1 MLIETTNLFCVSNFN
16 VIGGVETFI
25 YELTKKYK
33 DLDITVL
40 YRTGHINQIARISK
54 NVRIIKYNK
63 KLKIKCKKAFVNYSN
78 DLIDIVDA
86 EEYIKII
93 HALYKTQKLH
103 VTIDPRI
110 NKYIAVSNA
119 AAKEFEELTGIKC
132 EVIRNPL
139 TILETD
145 IKPIVYLVSATRLTK
160 EKGKSRMEILGNLLN
175 EKGINYLW
183 LVFTND
189 TESINNPN
197 IVYLKP
203 RLNVIDYI
211 YSLKGKC
218 YGVQLSDCEGDCY
231 FTRECESLG
240 IPLLVTPVESFKEQ
254 GLVDGLNC
262 YYLPFDMKNIDIDKI
277 VNNIP
282 EYKPFGYID
291 QWDKELIN
299 VKSKYKEVNMKVK
312 VKCIRQYY
320 DVELKRDVVLNEE
333 LTVSRQRADQLLAN
347 PNNIVEL
354 VEYIEE
360 KPIVEKAVPPTKKVV
375 KRKK

>member
-103 VTIDPRI
+103 VTIDPKI

-145 IKPIVYLVSATRLTK
+145 IKPILYLVSATRLTK
-160 EKGKSRMEILGNLLN
+160 EKGKSRMEILGKLLN

-189 TESINNPN
+189 TESIDNPN

-291 QWDKELIN
+291 KWDKELIN

-320 DVELKRDVVLNEE
+320 DVELKRNVVLNEE
-333 LTVSRQRADQLLAN
+333 LIVSRQRADQLLAN

>member
-63 KLKIKCKKAFVNYSN
+63 KLKIKCKKAFLNYSN

-103 VTIDPRI
+103 VTIDPKI

-145 IKPIVYLVSATRLTK
+145 IKPILYLVSATRLTK
-160 EKGKSRMEILGNLLN
+160 EKGKSRMEILGKLLN

-189 TESINNPN
+189 TESIDNPN

-291 QWDKELIN
+291 KWDKELIN

-320 DVELKRDVVLNEE
+320 DVELKRNVVLNEE
-333 LTVSRQRADQLLAN
+333 LIVSRQRADQLLAN

>member
-1 MLIETTNLFCVSNFN
+1 MQIETANLFCVSNLN
-16 VIGGVETFI
+16 VIGGVETFL

-40 YRTGHINQIARISK
+40 YRTGHINQISRLSK
-54 NVRIIKYNK
+54 NVRVIKYNS
-63 KLKIKCKKAFVNYSN
+63 KLKIKCKKAFLNYSN
-78 DLIDIVDA
+78 DFINLIDA

-93 HALYKTQKLH
+93 HAMYKTQNISVK
-103 VTIDPRI
+103 TDPKI
-110 NKYIAVSNA
+110 NKYIAVSNI

-145 IKPIVYLVSATRLTK
+145 IKPILYLVSATRLTK

-175 EKGINYLW
+175 KKGINYLW
-183 LVFTND
+183 LIFTND
-189 TESINNPN
+189 SESINNPN
-197 IVYLKP
+197 IVYVKP
-203 RLNVIDYI
+203 RLNVIDYL

-231 FTRECESLG
+231 FTRECEALG

-254 GLVDGLNC
+254 GLVDGINC
-262 YYLPFDMKNIDIDKI
+262 YYLPFDMKDIDIDKI

-291 QWDKELIN
+291 TWDKELIN

-333 LTVSRQRADQLLAN
+333 LIVSRQRADQLLAN

-360 KPIVEKAVPPTKKVV
+360 KPIVEKAVQPTKKVV
-375 KRKK
+375 KRNK

>member
-63 KLKIKCKKAFVNYSN
+63 KLKIKCKKAFLNYSN
-78 DLIDIVDA
+78 DFINLIDA

-145 IKPIVYLVSATRLTK
+145 IKPILYLVSATRLTK

-189 TESINNPN
+189 SESINNPN
-197 IVYLKP
+197 IIYVKP
-203 RLNVIDYI
+203 RLNVIDYL

-231 FTRECESLG
+231 FTRECEALG

-291 QWDKELIN
+291 RWDKELIN

-333 LTVSRQRADQLLAN
+333 LIVSRQRADQLLAN
-347 PNNIVEL
+347 PNNIVEF

-360 KPIVEKAVPPTKKVV
+360 KPIVEKAVQPTKKVV